1 MKFLILSFS
10 IFSIIIT
17 GCAGSRTGPETTIQE
32 LFKNGLDNLANKKYL
47 QAQSDFTQVLIRG
60 SGSDLGDDAQYY
72 IAEAYYRNE
81 EYMSAIAEYEKL
93 TRRMGFSPY
102 VEDARFKI
110 CESYQIESPKYFH
123 DQEYTEKALERYQE
137 FLDDY
142 PDSEYFNEV
151 LTSIEYLREKM
162 GLKLYETGILYMKME
177 EYGSARMTFNRVI
190 ELYYDTQIVFKAKAG
205 VVKAFARNREI
216 DEAYK
221 HLNLYEAALKEN
233 NLYGQSKDT
242 ISGVEKLVARGN

>member
-1 MKFLILSFS
+1 MKLLFLSVLFMSLIL
-10 IFSIIIT
+10 T
-17 GCAGSRTGPETTIQE
+17 GCAGSKTLQESSIQE
-32 LFKNGLDNLANKKYL
+32 IFKNGLDNLEEEKYL

-72 IAEAYYRNE
+72 IGEAYYRNE
-81 EYMSAIAEYEKL
+81 EYMSAIVEYEKL

-110 CESYQIESPKYFH
+110 CESYKIESPKYFH

-142 PDSEYFNEV
+142 PDSEYFDEV
-151 LTSIEYLREKM
+151 LFSIESLRDKM

-177 EYGSARMTFNRVI
+177 EYYSARMTFNKVI
-190 ELYYDTQIVFKAKAG
+190 DLYYDTLIVYEAKAG
-205 VVKAFARNREI
+205 VVEAFAYNKEI

-221 HLNLYEAALKEN
+221 SINSFETDLKAN
-233 NLYGQSKDT
+233 NLYDDAMET
-242 ISGVEKLVARGN
+242 ILKIEKMVSQRK

>member
-1 MKFLILSFS
+1 MKLLFLSVLFMSL
-10 IFSIIIT
+10 IFT
-17 GCAGSRTGPETTIQE
+17 GCAGSKTLQESSIQE
-32 LFKNGLDNLANKKYL
+32 IFKNGLDNLEEEKYL

-72 IAEAYYRNE
+72 IGEAYYRNE
-81 EYMSAIAEYEKL
+81 EYMSAIVEYEKL

-110 CESYQIESPKYFH
+110 CESYKIESPKYFH

-142 PDSEYFNEV
+142 PDSEYFDEV
-151 LTSIEYLREKM
+151 LFSIESLRDKM
-162 GLKLYETGILYMKME
+162 GVKLYETGILYMKME
-177 EYGSARMTFNRVI
+177 EYYSARMTFNKVI
-190 ELYYDTQIVFKAKAG
+190 DLYYDTPIVYEAKAG
-205 VVKAFARNREI
+205 VVEAFAFNKEI

-221 HLNLYEAALKEN
+221 SINSFETDLKAN
-233 NLYGQSKDT
+233 NLYDDAME
-242 ISGVEKLVARGN
+242 IILRIEKMVSQRK

>member
-1 MKFLILSFS
+1 MKLLFLSVLFMSLIL
-10 IFSIIIT
+10 T
-17 GCAGSRTGPETTIQE
+17 GCAGSKTLQESSIQE
-32 LFKNGLDNLANKKYL
+32 IFKNGLDNLEEEKYL

-72 IAEAYYRNE
+72 FGEAYYRNE
-81 EYMSAIAEYEKL
+81 EYMSAIVEYEKL

-110 CESYQIESPKYFH
+110 CESYKIESPKYFH

-142 PDSEYFNEV
+142 PDSEYFDEV
-151 LTSIEYLREKM
+151 LFSIESLRDKM

-177 EYGSARMTFNRVI
+177 EYYSARMTFNKVI
-190 ELYYDTQIVFKAKAG
+190 DLYYDTPIVYEAKAG
-205 VVKAFARNREI
+205 VVEAFAYNKEI

-221 HLNLYEAALKEN
+221 SINSFETDLKAN
-233 NLYGQSKDT
+233 NLYDDAMET
-242 ISGVEKLVARGN
+242 ILKIEKMVSQRK

>member
-1 MKFLILSFS
+1 MKLLFLSVLFMSLIL
-10 IFSIIIT
+10 T
-17 GCAGSRTGPETTIQE
+17 GCAGSKTLQESSIQE
-32 LFKNGLDNLANKKYL
+32 IFKNGLDNLEEEKYL

-72 IAEAYYRNE
+72 IGEAYYRNE
-81 EYMSAIAEYEKL
+81 EYMSAIVEYEKL

-110 CESYQIESPKYFH
+110 CESYKIESPKYFH

-142 PDSEYFNEV
+142 PDSEYFDEV
-151 LTSIEYLREKM
+151 LFSIESLRDKM

-177 EYGSARMTFNRVI
+177 EYYSARMTFNKVI
-190 ELYYDTQIVFKAKAG
+190 DLYYDTPIVYEAKAG
-205 VVKAFARNREI
+205 VVEAFAYNKEI

-221 HLNLYEAALKEN
+221 SINSFETDLKAN
-233 NLYGQSKDT
+233 NLYDDAMET
-242 ISGVEKLVARGN
+242 ILKIEKMVSQRK